1 MTDSL
6 VRQQVD
12 SMRLTLQAVE
22 MQLGSGSLHPAAL
35 DDLKS
40 AVDDIRIRI
49 WAIMSAAAEGSDGLA
64 IERFR
69 LRRGIDVCTKLS
81 EEFHSGSLSTRH
93 PEAMMLRDSASLLG
107 RRINEARDRAG

>member
-1 MTDSL
+1 MTGTT

-22 MQLGSGSLHPAAL
+22 MQLGAESLHAAAL

-40 AVDDIRIRI
+40 AVDDIRLRI

-69 LRRGIDVCTKLS
+69 LRRGIEICTKLT
-81 EEFHSGSLSTRH
+81 EEFRTGSLTAGH
-93 PEAMMLRDSASLLG
+93 KEAKTLRDAAVLLG
-107 RRINEARDRAG
+107 NRITEAVGNAR

>member
-1 MTDSL
+1 MTEPM

-22 MQLGSGSLHPAAL
+22 MQLGSGGLHAAAL

-40 AVDDIRIRI
+40 AVDDIRLRI
-49 WAIMSAAAEGSDGLA
+49 WAIMSASAEGNDGLA

-69 LRRGIDVCTKLS
+69 LRRGIDVCSKLG
-81 EEFHSGSLSTRH
+81 EEFRTGSINTGHR
-93 PEAMMLRDSASLLG
+93 EAVTLRDEAILLG
-107 RRINEARDRAG
+107 RRIDEAHDRAG

>member
-1 MTDSL
+1 MTETV

-22 MQLGSGSLHPAAL
+22 MQLGSGGLHAAAL

-40 AVDDIRIRI
+40 AVDDIRLRI
-49 WAIMSAAAEGSDGLA
+49 WAIMSAAAEGNDGLA

-69 LRRGIDVCTKLS
+69 LRRGIDMCSKLS
-81 EEFHSGSLSTRH
+81 QEFRTGSIGTVHR
-93 PEAMMLRDSASLLG
+93 EAMTLRDEAVRLG
-107 RRINEARDRAG
+107 RSIDEAHDRAD

>member
-22 MQLGSGSLHPAAL
+22 MQLGSGSLHP
-35 DDLKS
+35 
-40 AVDDIRIRI
+40 
-49 WAIMSAAAEGSDGLA
+49 
-64 IERFR
+64 
-69 LRRGIDVCTKLS
+69 
-81 EEFHSGSLSTRH
+81 GSLSTRH
-93 PEAMMLRDSASLLG
+93 PAAMMLRDSASLLG

>member
-1 MTDSL
+1 MANPF

-22 MQLGSGSLHPAAL
+22 MQLGSGSMHPDAF

-40 AVDDIRIRI
+40 AVDDIRLRI
-49 WAIMSAAAEGSDGLA
+49 WAIMSAAAEGNDGLA

-69 LRRGIDVCTKLS
+69 LRRGTEICVKLS
-81 EEFHSGSLSTRH
+81 EEFRTDAIHLNHGEVGT
-93 PEAMMLRDSASLLG
+93 LRNAAVLLG
-107 RRINEARDRAG
+107 SSIDEARNRAG